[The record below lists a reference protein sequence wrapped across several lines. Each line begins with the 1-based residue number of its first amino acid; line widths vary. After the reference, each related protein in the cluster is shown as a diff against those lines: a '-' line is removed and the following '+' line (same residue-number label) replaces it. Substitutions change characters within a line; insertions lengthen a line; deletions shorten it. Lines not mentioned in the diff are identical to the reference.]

1 MGSGSTA
8 WPRSSC
14 PNDRIESDRGLEKG
28 NIMDENNNKPL
39 DEQNQKLDLVPDGN
53 DGGKAPLKRKVVIG
67 AAVALVVAGLG
78 LGGAWATGAFAPK
91 SEITKIEV
99 DSDGGKKQV
108 SEKTDQTVD
117 WAVKIE
123 AEGVTADSSPLI
135 TRYVCTDGDDK
146 GSEFYHA
153 TSASDA
159 IEGKD
164 SVRLTEGT
172 WEITAIPIINPDGS
186 ITTPAG
192 GGEHAVSGDQ
202 KGSGSTEFTGET
214 KPAENVTQDDIDK
227 VLDKVNEAV
236 SKGDSTLTGD
246 AGKDVVNKVTDNASK
261 APAADKEKVEEK
273 KDAAADSAAKAEEKK
288 ADTAKPSTGS
298 GSTSSKPSS
307 GSTSKPSH
315 EHTWQA
321 QYRNDPVYE
330 TRTRTVVDQDAWDEQ
345 VCIGSHIVFSDGAV
359 FYDAA
364 AAANYQ
370 ESKAMA
376 GTPVSYYTVD
386 DYKTVH
392 HEAVT
397 HQETYQVQTGTKQV
411 LTGYRCSGCG
421 ATK

>member
-1 MGSGSTA
+1 
-8 WPRSSC
+8 
-14 PNDRIESDRGLEKG
+14 
-28 NIMDENNNKPL
+28 MDENNLNTQDGQGP
-39 DEQNQKLDLVPDGN
+39 NLVPDGS
-53 DGGKAPLKRKVVIG
+53 DGNKLPLKRKVAIG
-67 AAVALVVAGLG
+67 ATVALVVAGLG

-108 SEKTDQTVD
+108 SEKTDQAVD
-117 WAVKIE
+117 WTVKIE

-135 TRYVCTDGDDK
+135 TRYVCTDGADE
-146 GSEFYHA
+146 GVEFYHA

-164 SVRLTEGT
+164 GVRLTEGT
-172 WEITAIPIINPDGS
+172 WEITAIPIINADGS
-186 ITTPAG
+186 ITTPVG
-192 GGEHAVSGDQ
+192 GGEQAVSGASKD
-202 KGSGSTEFTGET
+202 SGNTEFTGNT
-214 KPAENVTQDDIDK
+214 KPAEKVTQDDIDK

-236 SKGDSTLTGD
+236 SKGDGTLTGD

-273 KDAAADSAAKAEEKK
+273 KDAATDSAVKAEVEK
-288 ADTAKPSTGS
+288 ADAVKPSTGS
-298 GSTSSKPSS
+298 GSVPSKSDSKPSS
-307 GSTSKPSH
+307 GSSSKPSH
-315 EHTWQA
+315 EHAWQA

-345 VCIGSHIVFSDGAV
+345 VLSGSHAVCSDGSV
-359 FYDAA
+359 FYDNAA
-364 AAANYQ
+364 LAAYC
-370 ESKAMA
+370 KKMAMA

-386 DYKTVH
+386 DFTTVH

>member
-1 MGSGSTA
+1 
-8 WPRSSC
+8 
-14 PNDRIESDRGLEKG
+14 
-28 NIMDENNNKPL
+28 MDENNLNTQ
-39 DEQNQKLDLVPDGN
+39 DSQGSNLVPDGGDDN
-53 DGGKAPLKRKVVIG
+53 KLPLKRKVAIG

-91 SEITKIEV
+91 PETAKVEAGTGSN
-99 DSDGGKKQV
+99 KKQV
-108 SEKTDQTVD
+108 SDKAEATAD
-117 WAVKIE
+117 WTVKIE

-135 TRYVCTDGDDK
+135 TRYVCTDGAEA
-146 GSEFYHA
+146 GTEFYHA
-153 TSASDA
+153 TPASDA

-186 ITTPAG
+186 ITTPSG
-192 GGEHAVSGDQ
+192 GGEQDVSGGH
-202 KGSGSTEFTGET
+202 KNTGSTELTGET
-214 KPAENVTQDDIDK
+214 KPAGDVTQDDIDK

-236 SKGDSTLTGD
+236 SKGDGTLTGD

-273 KDAAADSAAKAEEKK
+273 KDAATDSAAKAEEKK
-288 ADTAKPSTGS
+288 ADAVKPSTGS
-298 GSTSSKPSS
+298 NSAPSKSDSKPSS
-307 GSTSKPSH
+307 GSASKPSH

-321 QYRNDPVYE
+321 QYRSEPVYTTE
-330 TRTRTVVDQDAWDEQ
+330 TYTVVDQEAWDEQ
-345 VCIGSHIVFSDGAV
+345 VRSGSHFLFSDGHIC
-359 FYDAA
+359 YDSMDAM
-364 AAANYQ
+364 NYQ
-370 ESKAMA
+370 FDT
-376 GTPVSYYTVD
+376 GCSYSVVD

-397 HQETYQVQTGTKQV
+397 HQETRQVHTGTKQV

>member
-1 MGSGSTA
+1 
-8 WPRSSC
+8 
-14 PNDRIESDRGLEKG
+14 
-28 NIMDENNNKPL
+28 MDENNLNAQDGQGP
-39 DEQNQKLDLVPDGN
+39 NFVPDGG
-53 DGGKAPLKRKVVIG
+53 DGNKLPLKRKVAIG
-67 AAVALVVAGLG
+67 ATVALVVAGLG

-108 SEKTDQTVD
+108 SGKTDQTVD

-135 TRYVCTDGDDK
+135 TRYVCTDGADE
-146 GSEFYHA
+146 GVEFYHA
-153 TSASDA
+153 TPASDA

-164 SVRLTEGT
+164 SVQLTEGT
-172 WEITAIPIINPDGS
+172 WEITAIPIINADGS

-192 GGEHAVSGDQ
+192 GGEQAVSGASKD
-202 KGSGSTEFTGET
+202 SGNTEFTGDT

-236 SKGDSTLTGD
+236 SKGDGTLTGD

-273 KDAAADSAAKAEEKK
+273 KDAATDSAVK
-288 ADTAKPSTGS
+288 ADDKKTDTVKPSTGS
-298 GSTSSKPSS
+298 GSAPSKSDSKPSS
-307 GSTSKPSH
+307 GSSGKPSH

-321 QYRNDPVYE
+321 QYRSEPVYTTE
-330 TRTRTVVDQDAWDEQ
+330 YYTIVDQEAWDEQ
-345 VCIGSHIVFSDGAV
+345 VRSGSHFLFSDGHIC
-359 FYDAA
+359 YDSMEAM
-364 AAANYQ
+364 NYQ
-370 ESKAMA
+370 FDT
-376 GTPVSYYTVD
+376 GCSYSVVD
-386 DYKTVH
+386 DYKTIH

-397 HQETYQVQTGTKQV
+397 HQGTRQVQTGTKQV

>member
-1 MGSGSTA
+1 
-8 WPRSSC
+8 
-14 PNDRIESDRGLEKG
+14 
-28 NIMDENNNKPL
+28 MDENNLSTQDGLGPN
-39 DEQNQKLDLVPDGN
+39 LVPDGG
-53 DGGKAPLKRKVVIG
+53 DGNKLPLKRKVAIG

-108 SEKTDQTVD
+108 SKKTDQTVD
-117 WAVKIE
+117 WTVKIE

-135 TRYVCTDGDDK
+135 TRYVCTDGADK
-146 GSEFYHA
+146 GVEFYHA

-164 SVRLTEGT
+164 SVQLTEGT
-172 WEITAIPIINPDGS
+172 WEISAIPIINPDGS

-192 GGEHAVSGDQ
+192 GGKQAVSGESKD
-202 KGSGSTEFTGET
+202 SGSTEFTGET

-236 SKGDSTLTGD
+236 SKGDGTLTGD

-273 KDAAADSAAKAEEKK
+273 KDAATDSAVKAEDKK
-288 ADTAKPSTGS
+288 TDAAKPSTGS
-298 GSTSSKPSS
+298 DSAPSKSDSKPSS
-307 GSTSKPSH
+307 GSSNKPSH

-345 VCIGSHIVFSDGAV
+345 VLSGSHYQFSDGYV
-359 FYDAA
+359 TSDDADA
-364 AAANYQ
+364 WAHQ
-370 ESKAMA
+370 KATHA
-376 GTPVSYYTVD
+376 SYTVVD
-386 DYKTVH
+386 DYTTIH
-392 HEAVT
+392 HEAMT

>member
-1 MGSGSTA
+1 
-8 WPRSSC
+8 
-14 PNDRIESDRGLEKG
+14 
-28 NIMDENNNKPL
+28 MDENDNKPQDEL
-39 DEQNQKLDLVPDGN
+39 DQELNLVPDG
-53 DGGKAPLKRKVVIG
+53 DGGGTMPLKRKVAIG

-78 LGGAWATGAFAPK
+78 LGGAWATGAFTPTPESSKVETGTGAN
-91 SEITKIEV
+91 
-99 DSDGGKKQV
+99 KKQV
-108 SEKTDQTVD
+108 SDKAESTVD
-117 WAVKIE
+117 WTVKIE

-135 TRYVCTDGDDK
+135 TRYVCTDGTEA
-146 GSEFYHA
+146 GTEFYHA
-153 TSASDA
+153 TPASDA

-164 SVRLTEGT
+164 SVRLAEGT
-172 WEITAIPIINPDGS
+172 WEITAIPIINQDGS
-186 ITTPAG
+186 ITTPSG
-192 GGEHAVSGDQ
+192 GGEQAVSGDH

-214 KPAENVTQDDIDK
+214 KPAGDVTQDDIDK

-236 SKGDSTLTGD
+236 SKGDGTLTGD

-273 KDAAADSAAKAEEKK
+273 KDAATDSAVKAEEKK
-288 ADTAKPSTGS
+288 ADAAKPSTGS
-298 GSTSSKPSS
+298 GSAPSKSDSKPSS
-307 GSTSKPSH
+307 GSSSKPSH
-315 EHTWQA
+315 EHTWQG
-321 QYRNDPVYE
+321 QYRSEPVYE
-330 TRTRTVVDQDAWDEQ
+330 TRTRTVIDQDAWDEQ

-386 DYKTVH
+386 DYKTIH

-411 LTGYRCSGCG
+411 LTGYCCSGCG

>member
-1 MGSGSTA
+1 
-8 WPRSSC
+8 
-14 PNDRIESDRGLEKG
+14 
-28 NIMDENNNKPL
+28 MDESNLNAQDGQGPNF
-39 DEQNQKLDLVPDGN
+39 VPDGG
-53 DGGKAPLKRKVVIG
+53 DGNKLPLKRKVAIG
-67 AAVALVVAGLG
+67 ATVALVVAGLG

-91 SEITKIEV
+91 SEITKIEA
-99 DSDGGKKQV
+99 DGDGGKKQV
-108 SEKTDQTVD
+108 SGKTDRTVD

-135 TRYVCTDGDDK
+135 TRYVCTDGADE
-146 GSEFYHA
+146 GVEFYHA
-153 TSASDA
+153 TPASDA

-164 SVRLTEGT
+164 SVQLTEGT
-172 WEITAIPIINPDGS
+172 WEITAIPIINADGS

-192 GGEHAVSGDQ
+192 GGEQAVSGDQ
-202 KGSGSTEFTGET
+202 KDSVSTEFTGDT
-214 KPAENVTQDDIDK
+214 KPAGDVTQDDIDK

-236 SKGDSTLTGD
+236 SKGDGTLTGD
-246 AGKDVVNKVTDNASK
+246 AGKDVVNKVTDNASR

-273 KDAAADSAAKAEEKK
+273 KDAATDSAVKADDKK
-288 ADTAKPSTGS
+288 ADTVKPSTGS
-298 GSTSSKPSS
+298 GSAPSKSDSKPSS
-307 GSTSKPSH
+307 GSSGKPSH

-345 VCIGSHIVFSDGAV
+345 VRSGSHFLFSDGHIC
-359 FYDAA
+359 YDSMEAM
-364 AAANYQ
+364 NYQ
-370 ESKAMA
+370 FDT
-376 GTPVSYYTVD
+376 GCSYSVVD

>member
-1 MGSGSTA
+1 
-8 WPRSSC
+8 
-14 PNDRIESDRGLEKG
+14 
-28 NIMDENNNKPL
+28 MDENNLYTQDGQGPNL
-39 DEQNQKLDLVPDGN
+39 APDGG
-53 DGGKAPLKRKVVIG
+53 DGNKIPLKRKVAIG

-91 SEITKIEV
+91 SETAKFEA
-99 DSDGGKKQV
+99 DSGTNKKQV
-108 SEKTDQTVD
+108 SDKAEATVD
-117 WAVKIE
+117 WTVKIE
-123 AEGVTADSSPLI
+123 AEGVTAESSPLI

-186 ITTPAG
+186 ITTPEG
-192 GGEHAVSGDQ
+192 GGEQAVSGDQ

-298 GSTSSKPSS
+298 GSAPSKSDSKPSS
-307 GSTSKPSH
+307 GSSSKPSH

-321 QYRNDPVYE
+321 QYRSEPVYTTE
-330 TRTRTVVDQDAWDEQ
+330 YYTIVDQEAWDEQ
-345 VCIGSHIVFSDGAV
+345 VRSGSHYLFSDGAV
-359 FYDAA
+359 FYDDYQ
-364 AAANYQ
+364 AANYQ
-370 ESKAMA
+370 ESKALS
-376 GTPVSYYTVD
+376 GTPVSYTLVD
-386 DYKTVH
+386 DYKTIH

-397 HQETYQVQTGTKQV
+397 HQGTRQVQTGTKQV
-411 LTGYRCSGCG
+411 LIGYRCSGCG

>member
-1 MGSGSTA
+1 
-8 WPRSSC
+8 
-14 PNDRIESDRGLEKG
+14 
-28 NIMDENNNKPL
+28 MDENNLNAQDGQGP
-39 DEQNQKLDLVPDGN
+39 NYVPDGG
-53 DGGKAPLKRKVVIG
+53 DGNKLPLKRKVVIG
-67 AAVALVVAGLG
+67 ATVALVVAGLG
-78 LGGAWATGAFAPK
+78 LGGACATGAFAPK

-123 AEGVTADSSPLI
+123 AEGVTAQSSPLI
-135 TRYVCTDGDDK
+135 TRYVCTDGADE
-146 GSEFYHA
+146 GVEFYHA

-164 SVRLTEGT
+164 SVQLTEGT

-186 ITTPAG
+186 ITTPSG
-192 GGEHAVSGDQ
+192 GGEQAIPGES
-202 KGSGSTEFTGET
+202 KGSGSTEFAGET
-214 KPAENVTQDDIDK
+214 KPAGDVTQDDIDK
-227 VLDKVNEAV
+227 VLDKVNDAV

-273 KDAAADSAAKAEEKK
+273 KDAATDSAAKAEESR
-288 ADTAKPSTGS
+288 ADAVKPSTGS
-298 GSTSSKPSS
+298 VSAPSKSDSKPSS
-307 GSTSKPSH
+307 GSSSKPSH

-345 VCIGSHIVFSDGAV
+345 VLSGSHAVCSDGSV
-359 FYDAA
+359 FYDNAA
-364 AAANYQ
+364 LAAYC
-370 ESKAMA
+370 KKMAMA

-386 DYKTVH
+386 DYTTVH

-397 HQETYQVQTGTKQV
+397 HQETYQMQTGTKQV

>member
-1 MGSGSTA
+1 
-8 WPRSSC
+8 
-14 PNDRIESDRGLEKG
+14 
-28 NIMDENNNKPL
+28 MDENNLNAQDGQGP
-39 DEQNQKLDLVPDGN
+39 NLVPDGD
-53 DGGKAPLKRKVVIG
+53 DGAKKSLKRKVAIG

-91 SEITKIEV
+91 SEVTKIEA
-99 DSDGGKKQV
+99 DGDGGKKQV

-135 TRYVCTDGDDK
+135 TRYVCTEGADEGV
-146 GSEFYHA
+146 EFYHA

-164 SVRLTEGT
+164 SVQLTEGT
-172 WEITAIPIINPDGS
+172 WEITAIPIINADGS

-192 GGEHAVSGDQ
+192 GGEQAVSGDQ
-202 KGSGSTEFTGET
+202 KDSGSTEFTGDT

-236 SKGDSTLTGD
+236 SKGDGTLKGD

-273 KDAAADSAAKAEEKK
+273 KDAATDSAVKAEDKK
-288 ADTAKPSTGS
+288 ADAAKPSTGS
-298 GSTSSKPSS
+298 GSAPSKSDSKPSS
-307 GSTSKPSH
+307 GSSGKPSH

-345 VCIGSHIVFSDGAV
+345 VCVGSHIVFSDGAI

>member
-1 MGSGSTA
+1 
-8 WPRSSC
+8 
-14 PNDRIESDRGLEKG
+14 
-28 NIMDENNNKPL
+28 MDENNNKLQDEL
-39 DEQNQKLDLVPDGN
+39 DQELDLVPDGSG
-53 DGGKAPLKRKVVIG
+53 DGTMPLKRKVAIG

-78 LGGAWATGAFAPK
+78 LGGAWATGAFTPK
-91 SEITKIEV
+91 PETAKVEAGTGSN
-99 DSDGGKKQV
+99 KKQV
-108 SEKTDQTVD
+108 SDKTEPTVD
-117 WAVKIE
+117 WTVKIE

-135 TRYVCTDGDDK
+135 TRYVCTEGTEE
-146 GSEFYHA
+146 GTEFYHA
-153 TSASDA
+153 TAASDA

-186 ITTPAG
+186 ITTPSG
-192 GGEHAVSGDQ
+192 GGEQTVPGDH

-214 KPAENVTQDDIDK
+214 KPAGDVTQDDIDK

-236 SKGDSTLTGD
+236 SKGDGTLTGD

-273 KDAAADSAAKAEEKK
+273 KDAATDSAAKAEEKK
-288 ADTAKPSTGS
+288 ADAVKPSTGS
-298 GSTSSKPSS
+298 NSAPSKSDSKPSS

-321 QYRNDPVYE
+321 QYRSEPVYTTE
-330 TRTRTVVDQDAWDEQ
+330 TYTIVDQEAWEEQ
-345 VCIGSHIVFSDGAV
+345 VLIGSHCQFSDG
-359 FYDAA
+359 YITSDDADA
-364 AAANYQ
+364 WAHQ
-370 ESKAMA
+370 KATHA
-376 GTPVSYYTVD
+376 SYTVID
-386 DYKTVH
+386 DYKTVR

-397 HQETYQVQTGTKQV
+397 HQGTRQVQTGTKQV

>member
-1 MGSGSTA
+1 
-8 WPRSSC
+8 
-14 PNDRIESDRGLEKG
+14 
-28 NIMDENNNKPL
+28 MDENNNKLQDEL
-39 DEQNQKLDLVPDGN
+39 DQELDLVPDGSG
-53 DGGKAPLKRKVVIG
+53 DGTMPLKRKVAIG

-78 LGGAWATGAFAPK
+78 LGGAWATGAFTPK
-91 SEITKIEV
+91 PEAAKVEAGTGSN
-99 DSDGGKKQV
+99 KKQV
-108 SEKTDQTVD
+108 SDKAEPTVD
-117 WAVKIE
+117 WTVRIE

-135 TRYVCTDGDDK
+135 TRYVCTDGAEA
-146 GSEFYHA
+146 GTEFYHA
-153 TSASDA
+153 TPASDA

-164 SVRLTEGT
+164 SVRLAEGT
-172 WEITAIPIINPDGS
+172 WEITAIPIINQDGS
-186 ITTPAG
+186 ITTPSG
-192 GGEHAVSGDQ
+192 GGEQAVSGDH

-214 KPAENVTQDDIDK
+214 KPAGDVTQDDIDK

-236 SKGDSTLTGD
+236 SKGDGTLTGD

-273 KDAAADSAAKAEEKK
+273 KDATTDSAVKAEEKK
-288 ADTAKPSTGS
+288 ADAAKPSTGS
-298 GSTSSKPSS
+298 GSAPSKSDSKPSS
-307 GSTSKPSH
+307 GSSSKPSH

-321 QYRNDPVYE
+321 QYSSEPVYE
-330 TRTRTVVDQDAWDEQ
+330 TRTRTVIDQDAWDEQ

>member
-1 MGSGSTA
+1 
-8 WPRSSC
+8 
-14 PNDRIESDRGLEKG
+14 
-28 NIMDENNNKPL
+28 MDENKSKSQDEL
-39 DEQNQKLDLVPDGN
+39 DQELDLVPDGSGV
-53 DGGKAPLKRKVVIG
+53 DTMPLKRKVAIG

-91 SEITKIEV
+91 PETAKVEAGTGSN
-99 DSDGGKKQV
+99 KKQV
-108 SEKTDQTVD
+108 SDKAEATAD
-117 WAVKIE
+117 WTVKIE

-135 TRYVCTDGDDK
+135 TRYVCTDGAEA
-146 GSEFYHA
+146 GTEFYHA
-153 TSASDA
+153 TPASDA

-164 SVRLTEGT
+164 SVRLAEGT

-192 GGEHAVSGDQ
+192 GGEQAVSGDH
-202 KGSGSTEFTGET
+202 KSSGSTEFTGET

-236 SKGDSTLTGD
+236 SKGDGTLTGD

-273 KDAAADSAAKAEEKK
+273 KDAATDSAVKAEDKK
-288 ADTAKPSTGS
+288 TDAAKPSTGS
-298 GSTSSKPSS
+298 GSAPSKSDSKPSS
-307 GSTSKPSH
+307 GSSSKPSH
-315 EHTWQA
+315 ELTWQA
-321 QYRNDPVYE
+321 QYRSEPVYTTE
-330 TRTRTVVDQDAWDEQ
+330 TYTVVDQEAWDEQ
-345 VCIGSHIVFSDGAV
+345 VRSGSHFLFSDGHIC
-359 FYDAA
+359 YDSMDAM
-364 AAANYQ
+364 NYQ
-370 ESKAMA
+370 FDT
-376 GTPVSYYTVD
+376 GCSYSVVD

-397 HQETYQVQTGTKQV
+397 HQETRQVQTGTKQV

>member
-1 MGSGSTA
+1 MDDNNLNAQDGQG
-8 WPRSSC
+8 
-14 PNDRIESDRGLEKG
+14 PNY
-28 NIMDENNNKPL
+28 
-39 DEQNQKLDLVPDGN
+39 VPNGG
-53 DGGKAPLKRKVVIG
+53 DGGKTLLKRKVAIG
-67 AAVALVVAGLG
+67 ATVALVVAGLG

-117 WAVKIE
+117 WAVKID
-123 AEGVTADSSPLI
+123 AEGVTAESSPLI
-135 TRYVCTDGDDK
+135 TRYVCTDGADK
-146 GSEFYHA
+146 GVEFYHA

-164 SVRLTEGT
+164 SVQLTEGT
-172 WEITAIPIINPDGS
+172 WEITAIPIINQDGS

-192 GGEHAVSGDQ
+192 GGEQAVSGASKD
-202 KGSGSTEFTGET
+202 SGSTEFTGET
-214 KPAENVTQDDIDK
+214 KPAGDVTQDDIDK

-236 SKGDSTLTGD
+236 SKGDGTLTGD

-273 KDAAADSAAKAEEKK
+273 KDSATDSAVKAEDKK
-288 ADTAKPSTGS
+288 TDAAKPSTGS
-298 GSTSSKPSS
+298 GSAPSKSDSKPSS
-307 GSTSKPSH
+307 GSSSKPSH

-321 QYRNDPVYE
+321 QYRSEPVYTTE
-330 TRTRTVVDQDAWDEQ
+330 YYTIVDQEAWDEQ
-345 VCIGSHIVFSDGAV
+345 VRSGSHFLFSDGHIC
-359 FYDAA
+359 YDSMEAM
-364 AAANYQ
+364 NYQ
-370 ESKAMA
+370 LDT
-376 GTPVSYYTVD
+376 GCSYSVVD
-386 DYKTVH
+386 DYKTIH

-397 HQETYQVQTGTKQV
+397 HQGTRQVQTGTKQV

>member
-1 MGSGSTA
+1 
-8 WPRSSC
+8 
-14 PNDRIESDRGLEKG
+14 
-28 NIMDENNNKPL
+28 MDENNNKPEDELNQDL
-39 DEQNQKLDLVPDGN
+39 DHVPDGG
-53 DGGKAPLKRKVVIG
+53 DGGTMPLKRKVAIG

-91 SEITKIEV
+91 SETAKVEV
-99 DSDGGKKQV
+99 NSGAHKKQV
-108 SEKTDQTVD
+108 SDKAEASVD
-117 WAVKIE
+117 WTVKID

-135 TRYVCTDGDDK
+135 TRYVCTDGADK
-146 GSEFYHA
+146 GVEFYHA

-186 ITTPAG
+186 ITTPSG
-192 GGEHAVSGDQ
+192 GGEQAVPGDH
-202 KGSGSTEFTGET
+202 KNTGTTEFTGET
-214 KPAENVTQDDIDK
+214 KPAGDVTQDDIDK

-236 SKGDSTLTGD
+236 SKGDGSLTGD

-273 KDAAADSAAKAEEKK
+273 KDAATDSAAKAEEKK
-288 ADTAKPSTGS
+288 ADAVKPSTGS
-298 GSTSSKPSS
+298 NSAPSKSDSKPSS
-307 GSTSKPSH
+307 GSASKPSH

-321 QYRNDPVYE
+321 QYRSEPVYTTE
-330 TRTRTVVDQDAWDEQ
+330 TYTIVDQKAWDEQ
-345 VCIGSHIVFSDGAV
+345 VRSGSHYLFSDGAV
-359 FYDAA
+359 FYDDYQ
-364 AAANYQ
+364 AANYQ
-370 ESKAMA
+370 ESKALS
-376 GTPVSYYTVD
+376 GTPVSYTLVD
-386 DYKTVH
+386 DYKTIH

-397 HQETYQVQTGTKQV
+397 HQETRQVQTGTKQV

>member
-1 MGSGSTA
+1 
-8 WPRSSC
+8 
-14 PNDRIESDRGLEKG
+14 
-28 NIMDENNNKPL
+28 MDENNLNAQDGQGP
-39 DEQNQKLDLVPDGN
+39 NLVPDGD
-53 DGGKAPLKRKVVIG
+53 DGAKKSLKRKVAIG

-78 LGGAWATGAFAPK
+78 LGGAWATGAFAPE
-91 SEITKIEV
+91 SEVAKIEV

-108 SEKTDQTVD
+108 SEKPAQTVD

-135 TRYVCTDGDDK
+135 TRYVCTDGADE
-146 GSEFYHA
+146 GVEFYHA

-164 SVRLTEGT
+164 SVQLTEGT

-192 GGEHAVSGDQ
+192 GGEQAVSGESKD
-202 KGSGSTEFTGET
+202 SGSTEFTGET
-214 KPAENVTQDDIDK
+214 KPAENVTQEDIDK

-236 SKGDSTLTGD
+236 SKGDGTLTGD

-273 KDAAADSAAKAEEKK
+273 KDAATDSAVKAEDKK
-288 ADTAKPSTGS
+288 TDAAKPSTGS
-298 GSTSSKPSS
+298 GSAPSKSDSKPSS
-307 GSTSKPSH
+307 GSSNKPSH

-321 QYRNDPVYE
+321 QYRSDPVYE
-330 TRTRTVVDQDAWDEQ
+330 TRTRTVVDQEAWDEQ
-345 VCIGSHIVFSDGAV
+345 VRSGSHFLFSDGHIC
-359 FYDAA
+359 YDSMEAM
-364 AAANYQ
+364 NYQ
-370 ESKAMA
+370 FDT
-376 GTPVSYYTVD
+376 GCSYSVVD

>member
-1 MGSGSTA
+1 
-8 WPRSSC
+8 
-14 PNDRIESDRGLEKG
+14 
-28 NIMDENNNKPL
+28 MDENNFN
-39 DEQNQKLDLVPDGN
+39 NQDDQGQDLNLIPDG
-53 DGGKAPLKRKVVIG
+53 GGSGKMPLKRRVAIG
-67 AAVALVVAGLG
+67 ATVALVVAGLG

-91 SEITKIEV
+91 SEITKIEADG
-99 DSDGGKKQV
+99 DSGKKQV
-108 SEKTDQTVD
+108 SEKTEPAVD
-117 WAVKIE
+117 WTVKIE

-146 GSEFYHA
+146 GVEFYHA

-164 SVRLTEGT
+164 SVQLTEGT
-172 WEITAIPIINPDGS
+172 WEISAIPIINPDGS

-192 GGEHAVSGDQ
+192 GGEKAVSGESKD
-202 KGSGSTEFTGET
+202 SGSTEFTGET
-214 KPAENVTQDDIDK
+214 KPAGDVTQDDIDK

-236 SKGDSTLTGD
+236 SKGDGTLTGD

-273 KDAAADSAAKAEEKK
+273 KDAATDSAVKAEDKK
-288 ADTAKPSTGS
+288 TDAAKPSTGS
-298 GSTSSKPSS
+298 GSAPSKSDSKPSS
-307 GSTSKPSH
+307 GSSSKPSH

-321 QYRNDPVYE
+321 QYRSDPVYE
-330 TRTRTVVDQDAWDEQ
+330 TRTRTVVDQDAWDET
-345 VCIGSHIVFSDGAV
+345 VNANYDEFRFSDGYVTTSLA
-359 FYDAA
+359 DAI
-364 AAANYQ
+364 NHQDITGCSY
-370 ESKAMA
+370 SIY
-376 GTPVSYYTVD
+376 TPQVTI
-386 DYKTVH
+386 H

>member
-1 MGSGSTA
+1 
-8 WPRSSC
+8 
-14 PNDRIESDRGLEKG
+14 
-28 NIMDENNNKPL
+28 MDENNLNTQDGQGP
-39 DEQNQKLDLVPDGN
+39 NLVPDGG
-53 DGGKAPLKRKVVIG
+53 DGNKLPLKRKVAIG
-67 AAVALVVAGLG
+67 ATVALVVAGLG

-117 WAVKIE
+117 WAVKIQ

-135 TRYVCTDGDDK
+135 TRYVCTDGADK

-192 GGEHAVSGDQ
+192 GGEQAVSGDQ

-273 KDAAADSAAKAEEKK
+273 KDAATDSAAKAEEKK

-298 GSTSSKPSS
+298 GSAPSKSDSKPSS
-307 GSTSKPSH
+307 GSSSKPSH

-321 QYRNDPVYE
+321 QYRSEPVYTTE
-330 TRTRTVVDQDAWDEQ
+330 YYTIVDQEAWDEQ
-345 VCIGSHIVFSDGAV
+345 VRSGSHFLFSDGHIC
-359 FYDAA
+359 YDSMEAM
-364 AAANYQ
+364 NYQ
-370 ESKAMA
+370 FDT
-376 GTPVSYYTVD
+376 GCSYSVVD
-386 DYKTVH
+386 DYKTIH

-397 HQETYQVQTGTKQV
+397 HQGTRQVQTGTKQV

>member
-1 MGSGSTA
+1 
-8 WPRSSC
+8 
-14 PNDRIESDRGLEKG
+14 
-28 NIMDENNNKPL
+28 MDENNLNAQDGQGP
-39 DEQNQKLDLVPDGN
+39 NLVPDGD
-53 DGGKAPLKRKVVIG
+53 DGAKKSLKRKVAIG

-78 LGGAWATGAFAPK
+78 LGGAWATGAFAPE
-91 SEITKIEV
+91 SEVTKIEV

-135 TRYVCTDGDDK
+135 TRYVCTDGADE
-146 GSEFYHA
+146 GVEFYHA

-164 SVRLTEGT
+164 SVQLTEGT

-186 ITTPAG
+186 ITMPAG
-192 GGEHAVSGDQ
+192 GGEQAVSGESKD
-202 KGSGSTEFTGET
+202 SGSTEFTGET
-214 KPAENVTQDDIDK
+214 KPAENVTQEDIDK

-236 SKGDSTLTGD
+236 SKGDGTLTGD

-273 KDAAADSAAKAEEKK
+273 KVAATDSAVKAEDKK
-288 ADTAKPSTGS
+288 TDAAKPSTGS
-298 GSTSSKPSS
+298 GSAPSKSDSKPSS
-307 GSTSKPSH
+307 GSSNKPSH

-321 QYRNDPVYE
+321 QYRSDPVYE
-330 TRTRTVVDQDAWDEQ
+330 TRTRTVVDQEAWDEQ
-345 VCIGSHIVFSDGAV
+345 VRSGSHFLFSDGHIC
-359 FYDAA
+359 YDSMEAM
-364 AAANYQ
+364 NYQ
-370 ESKAMA
+370 FDT
-376 GTPVSYYTVD
+376 GCSYSVVD

>member
-1 MGSGSTA
+1 
-8 WPRSSC
+8 
-14 PNDRIESDRGLEKG
+14 
-28 NIMDENNNKPL
+28 MDENNLNTQDGQDP
-39 DEQNQKLDLVPDGN
+39 NLVPDGG
-53 DGGKAPLKRKVVIG
+53 DGNKLPLKRKVAIG
-67 AAVALVVAGLG
+67 ATVALVVAGLG

-108 SEKTDQTVD
+108 FEKTDQTVD
-117 WAVKIE
+117 WAVKIQ

-159 IEGKD
+159 VEGKD

-186 ITTPAG
+186 ITTPSG
-192 GGEHAVSGDQ
+192 GGEQTVPGDH

-214 KPAENVTQDDIDK
+214 KPAGDVTQDDIDK

-236 SKGDSTLTGD
+236 SKGDGTLTGD

-273 KDAAADSAAKAEEKK
+273 KDAATDSAAKAEEKK
-288 ADTAKPSTGS
+288 ADAVKPSTGS
-298 GSTSSKPSS
+298 NSAPSKSDSKPSS

-321 QYRNDPVYE
+321 QYRSEPVYTTE
-330 TRTRTVVDQDAWDEQ
+330 TYTIVDQKAWDEQ
-345 VCIGSHIVFSDGAV
+345 VRSGSHYLFSDGAV
-359 FYDAA
+359 FYDDYQ
-364 AAANYQ
+364 AANYQ
-370 ESKAMA
+370 ESKALS
-376 GTPVSYYTVD
+376 GTPVSYTLVD
-386 DYKTVH
+386 DYKTIH

-397 HQETYQVQTGTKQV
+397 HQETRQVQTGTKQV

>member
-1 MGSGSTA
+1 
-8 WPRSSC
+8 
-14 PNDRIESDRGLEKG
+14 
-28 NIMDENNNKPL
+28 MDENNFNTQDSEAP
-39 DEQNQKLDLVPDGN
+39 NLVPDGGN
-53 DGGKAPLKRKVVIG
+53 GNKMPLKRKVAIG
-67 AAVALVVAGLG
+67 TTVVLVVAGLG

-91 SEITKIEV
+91 SEITKIEA
-99 DSDGGKKQV
+99 DSGNNKKQV

-117 WAVKIE
+117 WTVKIE

-146 GSEFYHA
+146 GVEFYHA

-192 GGEHAVSGDQ
+192 GGEQAVSGDQ

-214 KPAENVTQDDIDK
+214 KSAENVTQDDIDK

-273 KDAAADSAAKAEEKK
+273 KDVATDSAAKAEEKK

-298 GSTSSKPSS
+298 GSAPSKSDPKPSS
-307 GSTSKPSH
+307 GSSSKPSH

-345 VCIGSHIVFSDGAV
+345 VRSGSHFLFSDGHV
-359 FYDAA
+359 CYDSMEAM
-364 AAANYQ
+364 NYQ
-370 ESKAMA
+370 FDT
-376 GTPVSYYTVD
+376 GCSYSVVD

-392 HEAVT
+392 HEAIT
-397 HQETYQVQTGTKQV
+397 HEEQYQVQTGTKQV

>member
-1 MGSGSTA
+1 
-8 WPRSSC
+8 
-14 PNDRIESDRGLEKG
+14 
-28 NIMDENNNKPL
+28 MDENNSKPQ
-39 DEQNQKLDLVPDGN
+39 DEQNQELDHVPDGG
-53 DGGKAPLKRKVVIG
+53 DGGTMPLKRKVAIG

-78 LGGAWATGAFAPK
+78 LGGAWATGAFTPK
-91 SEITKIEV
+91 SEITKVEAG
-99 DSDGGKKQV
+99 SGTNKKQV
-108 SEKTDQTVD
+108 SDKAENSVD
-117 WAVKIE
+117 WTVKIE
-123 AEGVTADSSPLI
+123 AEGVKADSSPLI
-135 TRYVCTDGDDK
+135 TRYVCTEGAEE
-146 GSEFYHA
+146 GTEFYHA
-153 TSASDA
+153 TAASDA
-159 IEGKD
+159 IVGKD

-186 ITTPAG
+186 ITTPSG
-192 GGEHAVSGDQ
+192 GGEQDVSGGH
-202 KGSGSTEFTGET
+202 KNTGSTEFTGKT
-214 KPAENVTQDDIDK
+214 KPAGDVTQDDIDK

-236 SKGDSTLTGD
+236 SKGDGTLTGD

-273 KDAAADSAAKAEEKK
+273 KDAATDSAAKAEEKK
-288 ADTAKPSTGS
+288 ADAVKPSTGS
-298 GSTSSKPSS
+298 NSATSKSDSKPSS

-321 QYRNDPVYE
+321 QYRSEPVYE
-330 TRTRTVVDQDAWDEQ
+330 TRTRTVIDQDAWDEQ

>member
-1 MGSGSTA
+1 
-8 WPRSSC
+8 
-14 PNDRIESDRGLEKG
+14 
-28 NIMDENNNKPL
+28 MDENNLNTQDGQGPSF
-39 DEQNQKLDLVPDGN
+39 VPDGG
-53 DGGKAPLKRKVVIG
+53 DGNKLPLRRKVAIG

-78 LGGAWATGAFAPK
+78 LGGAWAAGAFAPK
-91 SEITKIEV
+91 SEVTKIEV

-108 SEKTDQTVD
+108 SEKTEPTVD

-123 AEGVTADSSPLI
+123 AGGVTADSSPLI
-135 TRYVCTDGDDK
+135 TRYACTDGADE
-146 GSEFYHA
+146 GVEFYHA

-164 SVRLTEGT
+164 SVQLTEGT
-172 WEITAIPIINPDGS
+172 WEITAIPIINADGS

-192 GGEHAVSGDQ
+192 GGEQAVSGASKD
-202 KGSGSTEFTGET
+202 SGNTEFTGDT

-236 SKGDSTLTGD
+236 SKGDGTLTGD

-273 KDAAADSAAKAEEKK
+273 KDVATDSAVK
-288 ADTAKPSTGS
+288 ADDKKTDAAKPSTGS
-298 GSTSSKPSS
+298 GSAPSKSDSKPSS
-307 GSTSKPSH
+307 GSSSKPSH

-345 VCIGSHIVFSDGAV
+345 VCIGSHIVFSDGAI

>member
-1 MGSGSTA
+1 
-8 WPRSSC
+8 
-14 PNDRIESDRGLEKG
+14 
-28 NIMDENNNKPL
+28 MDENNLNAQDGQGPSF
-39 DEQNQKLDLVPDGN
+39 VPDGG
-53 DGGKAPLKRKVVIG
+53 DGNKLPLKRKVAIG

-78 LGGAWATGAFAPK
+78 LGAAWAAGAFAPK
-91 SEITKIEV
+91 SEVTKIEV

-108 SEKTDQTVD
+108 SEKTGQTVD

-135 TRYVCTDGDDK
+135 TRYVCTDGADE
-146 GSEFYHA
+146 GVEFYHA

-164 SVRLTEGT
+164 SVQLTEGT
-172 WEITAIPIINPDGS
+172 WEITAIPIINADGS
-186 ITTPAG
+186 ITTPVG
-192 GGEHAVSGDQ
+192 GGEQVVSGD
-202 KGSGSTEFTGET
+202 KKHSGNTEFTGDT

-236 SKGDSTLTGD
+236 SKGDGTLTGD

-273 KDAAADSAAKAEEKK
+273 KDSATDSAVKAEDKK
-288 ADTAKPSTGS
+288 TDAAKPSTGS
-298 GSTSSKPSS
+298 ASAPSKSDSKPSS
-307 GSTSKPSH
+307 GSSNKPSH

-321 QYRNDPVYE
+321 QYRSEPVYTTE
-330 TRTRTVVDQDAWDEQ
+330 YYTIVDQEAWDEQ
-345 VCIGSHIVFSDGAV
+345 VRSGSHFLFSDGHIC
-359 FYDAA
+359 YDSIEAM
-364 AAANYQ
+364 NYQ
-370 ESKAMA
+370 FDT
-376 GTPVSYYTVD
+376 GCSYSVVD
-386 DYKTVH
+386 DYKTIH

-397 HQETYQVQTGTKQV
+397 HQGTRQVQTGTKQV